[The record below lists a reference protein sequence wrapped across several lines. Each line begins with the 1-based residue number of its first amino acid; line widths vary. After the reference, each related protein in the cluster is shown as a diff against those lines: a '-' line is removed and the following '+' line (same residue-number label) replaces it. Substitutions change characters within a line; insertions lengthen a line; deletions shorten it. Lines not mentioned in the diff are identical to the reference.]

1 MISLLLPLCALVLPG
16 AQEDPAELLRLLA
29 ATQKQT
35 AAAYDTLSFDASVLT
50 TNYIKKPGKPLTVKS
65 HYTVVKRSETTL
77 ITRELYTSILVDEE
91 PAGGGEATYE
101 VSHEPSV
108 KRVLKTP
115 EYIVVWGEVG
125 FRTVLIYYAEDWQ
138 DALPNYDVN
147 FEFDYRPVSIMK
159 RCFGLHTPFY
169 SLYEKEGTKSKWY
182 VREFD
187 PKGEMKVQRESLDR
201 DSNYQNNL
209 TLILEPV
216 EGVVRFAEFAPPHD
230 TSVGTGAVAYTK
242 LVLAG
247 RELNVPS
254 RYEYKLTRVETEKSK
269 SISIDYANIRDESAE
284 PPQTLVELGI
294 PVGTKLSRVFRD
306 GHIDVTYWDGAK
318 RNTETGGTTQ

>member
-1 MISLLLPLCALVLPG
+1 MLSLLLPLCALVLPC

-35 AAAYDTLSFDASVLT
+35 AAAYDRLSFDASVLT
-50 TNYIKKPGKPLTVKS
+50 TNYIKKLGKPLTVKS

-91 PAGGGEATYE
+91 PAGGGGATYE

-115 EYIVVWGEVG
+115 ESIVVWGEVG

-138 DALPNYDVN
+138 DALPNYEVN

-159 RCFGLHTPFY
+159 RCFGLDTPFY
-169 SLYEKEGTKSKWY
+169 SLYEQEGTKSKWY

-216 EGVVRFAEFAPPHD
+216 EGIVRFAEFAPPHGA
-230 TSVGTGAVAYTK
+230 SVGTGTVEYTK
-242 LVLAG
+242 LAFDTRALS
-247 RELNVPS
+247 VPS
-254 RYEYKLTRVETEKSK
+254 RYRYRLTDDTPETEKA
-269 SISIDYANIRDESAE
+269 IDIDYTNVRDESAE

-294 PVGTKLSRVFRD
+294 PVGTKLNRVFRD